1 MVIFN
6 SAATALS
13 VLSQTGAAGV
23 MVGRWAIANPWI
35 FNQIRQALRG
45 EAIALV
51 PLVEV
56 RQYIDRLWQTP
67 TATNMPERSRVGYLK
82 MFLNYIALLVD
93 EGDFLRLMRKT
104 QTEMEMFDLCDRVLL
119 ADSSQK
125 LALAPY
131 PGV

>member
-1 MVIFN
+1 
-6 SAATALS
+6 
-13 VLSQTGAAGV
+13 
-23 MVGRWAIANPWI
+23 VGRWAIANPWI

-56 RQYIDRLWQTP
+56 RRYIDRLWQTP
-67 TATNMPERSRVGYLK
+67 TAANMPERSRVGYLK

-93 EGDFLRLMRKT
+93 EGHFLRLMRKT
-104 QTEMEMFDLCDRVLL
+104 QTETEMFDLCDRVLL
-119 ADSSQK
+119 ADSNQN

-131 PGV
+131 PDV